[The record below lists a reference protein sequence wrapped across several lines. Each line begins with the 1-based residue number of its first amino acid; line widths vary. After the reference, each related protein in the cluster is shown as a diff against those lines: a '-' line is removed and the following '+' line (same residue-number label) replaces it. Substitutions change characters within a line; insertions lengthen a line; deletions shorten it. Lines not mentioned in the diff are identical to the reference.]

1 MKDKDFELYLL
12 DYGKSP
18 VEEHKITSF
27 KKTNLPKITR
37 KEMKRMIEEFDME
50 DQLMNEWQK
59 NRENGTG

>member
-18 VEEHKITSF
+18 VEEYKITSPR
-27 KKTNLPKITR
+27 KTNLPKITR
-37 KEMKRMIEEFDME
+37 KEMKKMIAEFDME
-50 DQLMNEWQK
+50 DELMNEWQK